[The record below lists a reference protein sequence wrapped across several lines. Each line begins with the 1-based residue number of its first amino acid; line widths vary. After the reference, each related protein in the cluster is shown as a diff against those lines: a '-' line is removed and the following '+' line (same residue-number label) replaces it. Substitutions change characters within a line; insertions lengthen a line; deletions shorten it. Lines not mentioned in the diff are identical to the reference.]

1 METSPCCNSVAS
13 HQIATNFCICHD
25 STAVVPCTKFC
36 SYHCIWIEMRVKRNL
51 HRIWIAMEKT
61 LVKRD
66 QSIYSVQPWGVSGA
80 VYCAVC
86 NHQCHRDHWG
96 RRGWSDHHI
105 ATLWVTICAY
115 ETTIADA
122 FQNHKN
128 CYLVNQIWKWE
139 QTEIW
144 KSRTNYHPKFP
155 IALKFHYIFGWISPI
170 KVNDRLMTN
179 ELPELTC

>member
-1 METSPCCNSVAS
+1 MARFTNDFLPAI
-13 HQIATNFCICHD
+13 QIRWKLRLAVIPLLAIR
-25 STAVVPCTKFC
+25 SQQAVVPCKKFC

-66 QSIYSVQPWGVSGA
+66 QSIYSVQPRGVSGA
-80 VYCAVC
+80 VYCAVR
-86 NHQCHRDHWG
+86 NHQCHREHWG

-105 ATLWVTICAY
+105 ATRWVTICAY

-128 CYLVNQIWKWE
+128 CYIVNQIWKWGADRNM
-139 QTEIW
+139 
-144 KSRTNYHPKFP
+144 K
-155 IALKFHYIFGWISPI
+155 ISDKLSSQISNCP
-170 KVNDRLMTN
+170 
-179 ELPELTC
+179 